1 MYIAGQQCGVPAPF
15 PAWMKEQ
22 PIRGQGLVGLGD
34 CGCGC
39 GGGCGQQGL
48 GVFDSMD
55 FTTWGFAEWAIIGVA
70 AYTLLSFAGDTR
82 RGYGRVRKVV
92 RKRRRS
98 ARKKAD
104 LKQQLSQI
112 P

>member
-15 PAWMKEQ
+15 PAWMKSE
-22 PIRGQGLVGLGD
+22 PVRGEGLVGLAG

-39 GGGCGQQGL
+39 GGGCSENRGL
-48 GVFDSMD
+48 GIFDSMD
-55 FTTWGFAEWAIIGVA
+55 YTTWGWGEWGVIGVL

-92 RKRRRS
+92 RKRRRV
-98 ARKKAD
+98 ARKKAA
-104 LKQQLSQI
+104 LKEELAA
-112 P
+112 